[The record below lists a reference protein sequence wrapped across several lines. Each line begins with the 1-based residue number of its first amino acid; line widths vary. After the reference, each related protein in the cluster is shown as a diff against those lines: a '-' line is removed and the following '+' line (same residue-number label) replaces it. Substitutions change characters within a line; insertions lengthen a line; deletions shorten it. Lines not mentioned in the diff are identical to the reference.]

1 MLRIMGKSK
10 ATVEQLQTYI
20 KKVNPKV
27 TDSVTK
33 LVAIYITEGEAEGVR
48 GDIAFAQSCLETGNF
63 TFCGSAVKFE
73 QNNFC
78 GLGVTKNGMKRH
90 SFDTPI

>member
-33 LVAIYITEGEAEGVR
+33 LAAIYIAEGEAEGVR
-48 GDIAFAQSCLETGNF
+48 GDIAFAQSCLEILH
-63 TFCGSAVKFE
+63 SADQQWNSNKIIFAA
-73 QNNFC
+73 
-78 GLGVTKNGMKRH
+78 
-90 SFDTPI
+90 

>member
-33 LVAIYITEGEAEGVR
+33 LAAIYITEGEAEGVR
-48 GDIAFAQSCLETGNF
+48 GDIAFVQSCLETGNF
-63 TFCGSAVKFE
+63 TFC
-73 QNNFC
+73 
-78 GLGVTKNGMKRH
+78 
-90 SFDTPI
+90 

>member
-33 LVAIYITEGEAEGVR
+33 LAAIYITEGEAEGVR
-48 GDIAFAQSCLETGNF
+48 GDIAFAR
-63 TFCGSAVKFE
+63 A
-73 QNNFC
+73 
-78 GLGVTKNGMKRH
+78 GLGTGDVTCGG
-90 SFDTPI
+90 

>member
-33 LVAIYITEGEAEGVR
+33 LAAIYITEGEAEGVR
-48 GDIAFAQSCLETGNF
+48 GDIAFVQSCLEKGILH
-63 TFCGSAVKFE
+63 SADQRRTLNKIIFAA
-73 QNNFC
+73 
-78 GLGVTKNGMKRH
+78 
-90 SFDTPI
+90 

>member
-1 MLRIMGKSK
+1 MLRIMGQSK

-33 LVAIYITEGEAEGVR
+33 LAAIYIAEGEMEGV
-48 GDIAFAQSCLETGNF
+48 GS
-63 TFCGSAVKFE
+63 TFFINLPAENS
-73 QNNFC
+73 
-78 GLGVTKNGMKRH
+78 
-90 SFDTPI
+90 

>member
-33 LVAIYITEGEAEGVR
+33 LAAIYITEGEAEGVR
-48 GDIAFAQSCLETGNF
+48 GDIAFCTVMLGNGEF
-63 TFCGSAVKFE
+63 YILRISS
-73 QNNFC
+73 
-78 GLGVTKNGMKRH
+78 GVRTK
-90 SFDTPI
+90 

>member
-33 LVAIYITEGEAEGVR
+33 LAAIYIAEGEAEGVR
-48 GDIAFAQSCLETGNF
+48 GDIAFAQSCLETGNI
-63 TFCGSAVKFE
+63 CRMARNPGE
-73 QNNFC
+73 PNMPR
-78 GLGVTKNGMKRH
+78 LGCRKRIWKTDH
-90 SFDTPI
+90 

>member
-33 LVAIYITEGEAEGVR
+33 LAAI
-48 GDIAFAQSCLETGNF
+48 
-63 TFCGSAVKFE
+63 
-73 QNNFC
+73 
-78 GLGVTKNGMKRH
+78 
-90 SFDTPI
+90 